1 MRFTVLASGS
11 GGNACYVETPAA
23 RVLIDAGLSCQEVMR
38 RLESVGVDPES
49 LDCLI
54 ITHEHTDHVRG
65 AGALARRLD
74 LPVYINASTL
84 RRSMGVLRSVSRP
97 VTIHTGQS
105 ITIHDLWVETFTKC
119 HDAADPMGLVLSSAS
134 ARLGLMTDLGR
145 STGVVEE
152 RLKGCH
158 ALIIESNHD
167 VKMLEEGPYPLEL
180 KRRIKGSEGH
190 LSNGQAAAL
199 LADVC
204 HDGLDYV
211 VLAHLSAINNTCEK
225 AMNAVTHALSNRGFH
240 RTKVLISHQDFPSP
254 MIQL

>member
-11 GGNACYVETPAA
+11 GGNACYVETSAA

-49 LDCLI
+49 VNGLI

-84 RRSMGVLRSVSRP
+84 RRSMGVLRGVSRP

-119 HDAADPMGLVLSSAS
+119 HDAADPIGLVLSSAS

-145 STGVVEE
+145 STKVVEE
-152 RLKGCH
+152 RLKGCR

-167 VKMLEEGPYPLEL
+167 VRMLEEGPYPLEL

-190 LSNGQAAAL
+190 LSNSQAAEL

-211 VLAHLSAINNTCEK
+211 VLAHLSAVNNTPEK
-225 AMNAVTHALSNRGFH
+225 AMNAATHALTDHGLH
-240 RTKVLISHQDFPSP
+240 RTKVLVSDQDFPSP
-254 MIQL
+254 MIHL

>member
-11 GGNACYVETPAA
+11 GGNACYVETEET
-23 RVLIDAGLSCQEVMR
+23 RVLIDAGLSCQELVR
-38 RLESVGVDPES
+38 RLEGVGVDPES
-49 LDCLI
+49 LDGLI
-54 ITHEHTDHVRG
+54 ITHEHTDHVKG

-84 RRSMGVLRSVSRP
+84 RRSMRVLGSISRP
-97 VTIHTGQS
+97 VTIHTGQT

-119 HDAADPMGLVLSSAS
+119 HDAADPIGLVVSSAGV
-134 ARLGLMTDLGR
+134 RLGLMTDLGR
-145 STGVVEE
+145 STGLVED
-152 RLKGCH
+152 RLRGCH

-167 VKMLEEGPYPLEL
+167 VTMLEQGPYPLEL
-180 KRRIKGSEGH
+180 KRRIKGPEGH

-204 HDGLDYV
+204 HDDLNYV
-211 VLAHLSAINNTCEK
+211 VLAHLSAVNNTPEK
-225 AMNAVTHALSNRGFH
+225 AMDAVAHALSGRGLH
-240 RTKVLISHQDFPSP
+240 KAKVLISHQDIPLP